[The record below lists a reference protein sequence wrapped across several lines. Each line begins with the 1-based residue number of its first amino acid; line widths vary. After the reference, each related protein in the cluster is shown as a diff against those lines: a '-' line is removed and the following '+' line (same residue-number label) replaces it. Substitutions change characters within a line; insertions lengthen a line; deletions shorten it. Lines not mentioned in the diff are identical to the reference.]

1 MSTHS
6 KDYKE
11 KRTELD
17 TQSLLRLLQEQ
28 ALERVPFAVNL
39 QLTYSKK
46 GRKSAIWLW
55 KNQTEEQ
62 L

>member
-1 MSTHS
+1 MNTHS
-6 KDYKE
+6 KDYSE
-11 KRTELD
+11 KQTELD
-17 TQSLLRLLQEQ
+17 TASLLRLLQEA

-39 QLTYSKK
+39 QLTYSNK

-55 KNQTEEQ
+55 KNQIEEQ